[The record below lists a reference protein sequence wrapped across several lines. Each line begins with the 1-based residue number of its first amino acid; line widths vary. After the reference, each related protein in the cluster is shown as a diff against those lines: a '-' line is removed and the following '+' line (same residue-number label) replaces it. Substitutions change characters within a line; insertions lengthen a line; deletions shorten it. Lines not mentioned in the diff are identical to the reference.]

1 MVVMAAGMVAA
12 VAPTWWPIPMHFAAV
27 IGTTATTVS
36 SLLIHAGSLCRHLPG
51 YSGLTC
57 VSKDDALNGQSRN
70 EYPPSRG
77 PTVSGPTY
85 YRAGTSRTGLSRDCR
100 DIRIRHLHCLPVLA
114 ADLVIVFLE
123 ATIPE
128 GRRCREGMPSVRG
141 QVRSRALSLFSSSFL
156 QSPVRG
162 ALQKTAGRRGLAAK
176 VIRLVPSFVV
186 IA

>member
-1 MVVMAAGMVAA
+1 MAVLVTVVTEAGMMVVMAAGMVAA

-36 SLLIHAGSLCRHLPG
+36 SLLIHAGSLARRLPG
-51 YSGLTC
+51 YSGVTC

-85 YRAGTSRTGLSRDCR
+85 YRAGTSRPVRSRDCR
-100 DIRIRHLHCLPVLA
+100 DVRIRHLHCLLVLA
-114 ADLVIVFLE
+114 PDMVIVSLD

-141 QVRSRALSLFSSSFL
+141 Q
-156 QSPVRG
+156 
-162 ALQKTAGRRGLAAK
+162 
-176 VIRLVPSFVV
+176 
-186 IA
+186 